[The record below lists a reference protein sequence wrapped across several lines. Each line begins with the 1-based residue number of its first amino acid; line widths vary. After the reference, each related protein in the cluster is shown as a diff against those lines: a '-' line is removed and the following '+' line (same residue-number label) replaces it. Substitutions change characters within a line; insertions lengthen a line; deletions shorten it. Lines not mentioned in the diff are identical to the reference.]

1 MSAEHFLPVADQKNN
16 IIRLSAAQALAG
28 ANSVVFYATGAIVG
42 NALAPSS
49 SLATLPITMFVL
61 GMAACILPLGSLART
76 NGRKAAFMVG
86 TGAGVITGLTAALA
100 VFIGSFLLFCIA
112 AFMGGAYAAVALSFR
127 FAATDG
133 VTPERRA
140 RALSLVM
147 GGGVIA
153 GVVGPMLVSGTMHL
167 WPPHTFAV
175 TFLAQAFVAVI
186 SAFILKGVKTT
197 EPASAVKTGGRPF
210 ARDCPTARVCQN
222 SIQRCGNLYG
232 DELPDD
238 GSTTLDAHARHFS
251 AGVQSRYPVA
261 CYRHVRSGLFH
272 RQIN

>member
-42 NALAPSS
+42 NAIAPDS

-61 GMAACILPLGSLART
+61 GMAACILPLGPLARKE
-76 NGRKAAFMVG
+76 GRKAAFMVG
-86 TGAGVITGLTAALA
+86 TTAGVITGLTAALA
-100 VFIGSFLLFCIA
+100 VIVGSFLLFCIA
-112 AFMGGAYAAVALSFR
+112 AFLGGAYAAVALSFR

-175 TFLAQAFVAVI
+175 TFIAQALVAVENFNPMYHFVSCFRQMI
-186 SAFILKGVKTT
+186 TGMSLPSDIGGAAELGLCAMFAIVTFVVGLFTFKKLEKKFILY
-197 EPASAVKTGGRPF
+197 
-210 ARDCPTARVCQN
+210 
-222 SIQRCGNLYG
+222 I
-232 DELPDD
+232 
-238 GSTTLDAHARHFS
+238 
-251 AGVQSRYPVA
+251 
-261 CYRHVRSGLFH
+261 
-272 RQIN
+272 

>member
-42 NALAPSS
+42 NAIAPAS

-61 GMAACILPLGSLART
+61 GMAACILPLGSLARK
-76 NGRKAAFMVG
+76 NGRKTAFMVG

-112 AFMGGAYAAVALSFR
+112 AFLGGAYAAVALSFR

-147 GGGVIA
+147 GGGSDCRRGWAHA
-153 GVVGPMLVSGTMHL
+153 GFRNDAPLAASYLRRHVPRPGARGRYFGI
-167 WPPHTFAV
+167 HTQRRENHR
-175 TFLAQAFVAVI
+175 TCRR
-186 SAFILKGVKTT
+186 S
-197 EPASAVKTGGRPF
+197 KTGGRPLREIVRQPGF
-210 ARDCPTARVCQN
+210 ARTVFSGAVTYMVMNFLMTAAP
-222 SIQRCGNLYG
+222 SRCTCTAFL
-232 DELPDD
+232 
-238 GSTTLDAHARHFS
+238 
-251 AGVQSRYPVA
+251 SRRPILVS
-261 CYRHVRSGLFH
+261 SGM
-272 RQIN
+272 